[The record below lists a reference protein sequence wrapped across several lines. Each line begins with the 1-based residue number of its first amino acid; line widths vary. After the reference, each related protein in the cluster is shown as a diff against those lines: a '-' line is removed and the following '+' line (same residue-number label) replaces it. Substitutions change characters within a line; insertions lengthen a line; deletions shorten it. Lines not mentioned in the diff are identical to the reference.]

1 LLHLHTGSYVGFHT
15 KLFARQ
21 FDSNFP
27 TVHSMLDMSYI
38 LVNEGLL
45 LVNVLNDLFTQFYE
59 ITYSREFHDDVI
71 YSQFNFIPE
80 MIVA

>member
-1 LLHLHTGSYVGFHT
+1 
-15 KLFARQ
+15 
-21 FDSNFP
+21 
-27 TVHSMLDMSYI
+27 MLDMSYI